1 MNSQQLTF
9 VYRAIMEWSQFG
21 DTEMTCEKIKE
32 HWMNMAQEKDKLKNE
47 FARLANVVDD
57 RKVKT
62 KNPKISFFSPFR
74 P

>member
-1 MNSQQLTF
+1 
-9 VYRAIMEWSQFG
+9 MEWSQFG

-57 RKVKT
+57 RKVET
-62 KNPKISFFSPFR
+62 KILKISSFLKCVSL
-74 P
+74 

>member
-1 MNSQQLTF
+1 
-9 VYRAIMEWSQFG
+9 MEWSQFG

-62 KNPKISFFSPFR
+62 KSLFLKSTF
-74 P
+74 